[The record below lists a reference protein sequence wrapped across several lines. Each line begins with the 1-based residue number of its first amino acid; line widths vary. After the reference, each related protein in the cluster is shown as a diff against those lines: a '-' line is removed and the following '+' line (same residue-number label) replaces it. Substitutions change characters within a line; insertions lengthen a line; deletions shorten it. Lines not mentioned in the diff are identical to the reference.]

1 MDKIGRQEENHSM
14 MIFDSWMKALIYFA
28 VMNILGLVVMGV
40 DKWKAK
46 HNAWRIPEK
55 TLFLVSILGGSIGTW
70 AGMYLF
76 RHKTK
81 HWYFVVG
88 MPAILAVQVFL
99 GLALGG
105 CFA

>member
-1 MDKIGRQEENHSM
+1 
-14 MIFDSWMKALIYFA
+14 MIFDSWTKALIYFGI
-28 VMNILGLVVMGV
+28 MNLLGLIVMGA

-46 HNAWRIPEK
+46 HNAWRIP
-55 TLFLVSILGGSIGTW
+55 VSILGGSVGTW

-88 MPAILAVQVFL
+88 MPLILAIQIVI
-99 GLALGG
+99 ALVVWRT
-105 CFA
+105 

>member
-1 MDKIGRQEENHSM
+1 MW
-14 MIFDSWMKALIYFA
+14 IFDSWTKALIYFGI
-28 VMNILGLVVMGV
+28 MNLLGLIVMGV

-46 HNAWRIPEK
+46 HNVWRIPEK
-55 TLFLVSILGGSIGTW
+55 TIFLVSILGGSVGTW

-88 MPAILAVQVFL
+88 MPLVLAVQIV
-99 GLALGG
+99 LAIVMWRM
-105 CFA
+105 

>member
-1 MDKIGRQEENHSM
+1 
-14 MIFDSWMKALIYFA
+14 MIFDSWTKALIYFG
-28 VMNILGLVVMGV
+28 VINVLGLIVMGA

-55 TLFLVSILGGSIGTW
+55 TLFLVSLLGGSIGTW

-81 HWYFVVG
+81 ALVFRCRHAGNPCCAGAHIG
-88 MPAILAVQVFL
+88 MDDM
-99 GLALGG
+99 
-105 CFA
+105 

>member
-1 MDKIGRQEENHSM
+1 
-14 MIFDSWMKALIYFA
+14 MIFDSWTKALIYFGIMNVLGLA
-28 VMNILGLVVMGV
+28 VMGA

-55 TLFLVSILGGSIGTW
+55 TRFLGRILGGSFGTG

-76 RHKTK
+76 RHKMK

-88 MPAILAVQVFL
+88 MPAILVVQVL
-99 GLALGG
+99 ILVWMI
-105 CFA
+105 CS

>member
-1 MDKIGRQEENHSM
+1 
-14 MIFDSWMKALIYFA
+14 MIFDSWTKALIYFGIMNVLGLA
-28 VMNILGLVVMGV
+28 VMGA

-46 HNAWRIPEK
+46 HNACRIPEK
-55 TLFLVSILGGSIGTW
+55 KLFLVSILGGSIGTW

-88 MPAILAVQVFL
+88 MPAILVVQVL
-99 GLALGG
+99 ILVWMI
-105 CFA
+105 CS

>member
-1 MDKIGRQEENHSM
+1 MTTIQKIA
-14 MIFDSWMKALIYFA
+14 IAYAIIA
-28 VMNILGLVVMGV
+28 NIVGLSVMGI
-40 DKWKAK
+40 DKRRAICHK
-46 HNAWRIPEK
+46 WRISEK

-88 MPAILAVQVFL
+88 MPMILAIQIVI
-99 GLALGG
+99 ALVVWRT
-105 CFA
+105 